1 VDEAASPGA
10 PFGDELPHGRHEFHR
25 NVHRGMGRRIVGGL
39 ILRDGLLI
47 GLGLVVLKDATDALR
62 VPTRRDTLLAS

>member
-1 VDEAASPGA
+1 
-10 PFGDELPHGRHEFHR
+10 
-25 NVHRGMGRRIVGGL
+25 MGRRIVGGL